1 MEKHIRSLASI
12 TAAIAMLLVSALP
25 VAAHATFPDGDAIP
39 QGGDGAVIH
48 IRIPHGCSGKPTDT
62 VSVQLPD
69 GVINAKP
76 EALAGWTATT
86 ERVASKPYTLLGTD
100 YTDRVGV
107 VTWSGGS
114 LAADQYLDFGI
125 NAIFTMEPGTYTV
138 PVTQSC
144 GTDSVAWIEIPAQ
157 GQVADDLEHPA
168 PEITVVAASG
178 DGMGK
183 DGNAGAATDPLV
195 YLAVVLGAAALATS
209 VIGLRR
215 GAKSKR

>member
-1 MEKHIRSLASI
+1 MKKYIRSFASI
-12 TAAIAMLLVSALP
+12 MAAIALLLVAVLP
-25 VAAHATFPDGDAIP
+25 VAAHATFPDGDAVP

-48 IRIPHGCSGKPTDT
+48 VRIPHGCSGKPTDT
-62 VSVQLPD
+62 VRVQLPD

-86 ERVASKPYTLLGTD
+86 ERVASDPYTLWGTD

-114 LAADQYLDFGI
+114 LAADQFLDFGI
-125 NAIFTMEPGTYTV
+125 SAIFTMEPGTYTV

-144 GTDSVAWIEIPAQ
+144 GTDAVAWIDIPAE

-178 DGMGK
+178 DGK
-183 DGNAGAATDPLV
+183 AAGGDASAATDPLV
-195 YLAVVLGAAALATS
+195 YVAVALGAAALVTS
-209 VIGLRR
+209 AIGLRR